1 MKNYTLILLMLLAPV
16 FLQAQVFP
24 AYYYIQFKDKNNT
37 VYSLGN
43 PSAYLSAKAILRRD
57 LQGIALDSTDL
68 PVNANYISA
77 VLATG
82 AIFHNVSKWHN
93 AVTVNVP
100 SDSVLQA
107 ILALPFVAG
116 SDYTKPGSLPFRHG
130 SDKGKW
136 NFPTYGEPGP
146 GDKLKSNA
154 NPSAAQSW
162 DFGMGYTRNHMINID
177 VLHGMGYTGTGVTIA
192 VIDGGFRSAD
202 TMSVFDTLW
211 MNNRIL
217 AERDFATPYFPD
229 LYGSSSHG
237 TSVLS
242 IMGGNLPG
250 QLVGS
255 APGAQYMLLRSEDTD
270 TEYKIEEDNWASA
283 AEFADSAGADVI
295 NSSLGYSIFNDP
307 VMDYTYES
315 MNGNTTRV
323 TRAAD
328 MAARKGIVVCNS
340 AGNSGGSAW
349 QYITAP
355 ADGDSV
361 FTIGAVDEN
370 MTYASFSSTGPTAD
384 GRLKPNVCGMGLGTY
399 VASPF
404 GFVYPGNGTSF
415 SSPVI
420 AGATACLRQL
430 YPGMTNMQLM
440 KAIEQSADHYN
451 NPDSLYGY
459 GVPDFSLA
467 NLILEASI
475 PPDLGTGE
483 EPRVSP
489 NPAIDVI
496 TISFTASDS
505 QEVFVSLYDING
517 RVILDKESYA
527 KSGDRYSIQL
537 SLPEYLGSGLYFL
550 RFEGYKKVYKRKIVK
565 I

>member
-1 MKNYTLILLMLLAPV
+1 MPVLM
-16 FLQAQVFP
+16 QAQVFP
-24 AYYYIQFKDKNNT
+24 AYYFIRFKDKNNSA
-37 VYSLGN
+37 YSLSN
-43 PSAYLSAKAILRRD
+43 PAAYLSTRAIDRRTI
-57 LQGIALDSTDL
+57 QGIPVDSTDL
-68 PVNANYISA
+68 PVNASYINA

-82 AIFHNVSKWHN
+82 ASLHNVSKWFN
-93 AVTVNVP
+93 AVTVNVTT
-100 SDSVLQA
+100 DSVLQA

-116 SDYTKPGSLPFRHG
+116 SDYTKPGSVPFRLN

-136 NFPTYGEPGP
+136 NFPTYGEPVSAT
-146 GDKLKSNA
+146 DVRFTRKTKST
-154 NPSAAQSW
+154 QTL
-162 DFGMGYTRNHMINID
+162 DYGMGYTQNHQIKID
-177 VLHGMGYTGTGVTIA
+177 ALHELGYTGTGVLIA

-217 AERDFATPYFPD
+217 ATRDFAAPQMPD

-255 APGAQYMLLRSEDTD
+255 APGAQYLLLRSEDTD
-270 TEYKIEEDNWASA
+270 SEYKIEEDNWASA
-283 AEFADSAGADVI
+283 AEFADSIGADVI
-295 NSSLGYSIFNDP
+295 NSSLGYSVFHDA

-323 TRAAD
+323 TKAAD
-328 MAARKGIVVCNS
+328 LAAKKGIVVCNS

-370 MTYASFSSTGPTAD
+370 GTYAPFSSTGPTAD
-384 GRLKPNVCGMGLGTY
+384 GRIKPNVCGMGQGTY

-420 AGATACLRQL
+420 AGATACLRQV

-451 NPDSLYGY
+451 NPDSLYGF

-475 PPDLGTGE
+475 PPDLGEGA
-483 EPRVSP
+483 EPRISP
-489 NPAIDVI
+489 NPASDVI
-496 TISFTASDS
+496 NISFTAPDS
-505 QEVFVSLYDING
+505 QVVYVSLFDING
-517 RVILDKESYA
+517 RVVLDKQSYY
-527 KSGDRYSIQL
+527 KTGDQYSIRL
-537 SLPEYLGSGLYFL
+537 NLPLYLRSGLYFV
-550 RFEGYKKVYKRKIVK
+550 RIEGYNKVFNKKIVK